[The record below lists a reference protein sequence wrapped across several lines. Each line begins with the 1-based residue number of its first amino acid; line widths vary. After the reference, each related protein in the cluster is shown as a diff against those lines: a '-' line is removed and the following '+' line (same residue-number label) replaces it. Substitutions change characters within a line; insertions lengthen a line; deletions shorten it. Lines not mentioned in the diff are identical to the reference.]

1 MRAAAMS
8 PAVSE
13 PPAVSSMTVP
23 GPMPLSASQAQMWY
37 QSQLAPDA
45 RMLNEVVEIRKTGA
59 LDVDALRRALTEVVA
74 RHEALRTTF
83 DLIEGVPHQ
92 IICEP
97 TEVDF
102 PISDFSDLETAD
114 AVARAVDIVTTDSLQ
129 PYDLVNGP
137 LIRPR
142 LIRIAANDHRLFI
155 GLHHLIWDGLTLNRV
170 VFPELVVLYR
180 SYTTGVPSA
189 LRRPAASTSTTR
201 SGSSIGCAGLRR
213 PSESNG
219 GVIGYRTSRQLN
231 CRSTTRD
238 PRARRSTAGR
248 YR

>member
-1 MRAAAMS
+1 MTSVGTDEAARLGQMRRTLLERRVRAAAMS

-13 PPAVSSMTVP
+13 PPAVSSMTVS

-97 TEVDF
+97 TEVDL
-102 PISDFSDLETAD
+102 PISEFSDLETAD

-170 VFPELVVLYR
+170 VFPRARCVVPQLHHGR
-180 SYTTGVPSA
+180 A
-189 LRRPAASTSTTR
+189 LGASPA
-201 SGSSIGCAGLRR
+201 
-213 PSESNG
+213 
-219 GVIGYRTSRQLN
+219 
-231 CRSTTRD
+231 RSTVRRLHAVGARLAA
-238 PRARRSTAGR
+238 RA
-248 YR
+248 